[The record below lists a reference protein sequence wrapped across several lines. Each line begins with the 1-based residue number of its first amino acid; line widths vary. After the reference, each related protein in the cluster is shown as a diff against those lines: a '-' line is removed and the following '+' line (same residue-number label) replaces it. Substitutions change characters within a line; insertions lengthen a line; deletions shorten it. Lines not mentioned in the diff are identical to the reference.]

1 MIRRP
6 PRSTR
11 PDTLFP
17 YTTLFRS
24 PHLITRRTFPSGV
37 RARSVGL
44 GARGVA
50 EQRQPRL
57 VIGARDRETPHHD
70 QPQRT
75 DHQNRERIAEREVAE
90 HRVADLAGF
99 RTRREGREG
108 PDHPR
113 NEDADAGRAFLHEE
127 ISGEEES
134 PSDRRP
140 VSLCEA
146 STTSAIIDE
155 ERIIRM
161 IENVFLT
168 KTSPNIHAT
177 LGLPGRRSEEHTSEL
192 QSLMRISYA
201 VLCLKKKN

>member
-50 EQRQPRL
+50 EPRQPRL

-75 DHQNRERIAEREVAE
+75 DHQNRERIAEREVAQ
-90 HRVADLAGF
+90 HRLAALA
-99 RTRREGREG
+99 RTEERRVGIERV
-108 PDHPR
+108 
-113 NEDADAGRAFLHEE
+113 
-127 ISGEEES
+127 STS
-134 PSDRRP
+134 SSRRP
-140 VSLCEA
+140 TNL
-146 STTSAIIDE
+146 
-155 ERIIRM
+155 
-161 IENVFLT
+161 
-168 KTSPNIHAT
+168 
-177 LGLPGRRSEEHTSEL
+177 
-192 QSLMRISYA
+192 
-201 VLCLKKKN
+201 